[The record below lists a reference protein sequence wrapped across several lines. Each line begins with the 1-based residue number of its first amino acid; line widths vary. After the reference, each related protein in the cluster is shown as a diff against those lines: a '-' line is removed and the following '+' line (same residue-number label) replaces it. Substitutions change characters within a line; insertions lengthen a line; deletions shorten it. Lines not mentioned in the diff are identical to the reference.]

1 LGLDRLML
9 SFALGAVALLAAG
22 CAHAGSRPTRLLD
35 GRAALAFAP
44 VRGSI
49 IAAGRVLTRASLGR
63 RLDSC
68 LFPGDRKDV
77 PPDEPVVERV
87 GVDGES
93 LTVANSERTQV
104 FACDGGVDP
113 AGERTSP
120 WCHAVSGELEHG
132 QLLDP
137 RLDVLCRDRRRRP
150 LAYVFVEPVPAAQWI
165 GVREGGYVELYEV
178 LAGLPVRV
186 AGTHDVDPEEARAT
200 LEITQYDAE
209 GRLLVEGK
217 LEAVVA
223 G

>member
-1 LGLDRLML
+1 LGLDRLTL
-9 SFALGAVALLAAG
+9 CFALGAALLAAG
-22 CAHAGSRPTRLLD
+22 CTHGGKRPARLLD

-44 VRGSI
+44 VRGSVVT
-49 IAAGRVLTRASLGR
+49 ASRVLTAAALGE

-68 LFPGDRKDV
+68 LFPGDRMNV
-77 PPDEPVVERV
+77 APDAPVVERV

-93 LTVANSERTQV
+93 LAVANRDHTQI

-120 WCHAVSGELEHG
+120 WCHAVAGELEHG
-132 QLLDP
+132 RLLDP

-150 LAYVFVEPVPAAQWI
+150 LAYVFVEPVPAARWI
-165 GVREGGYVELYEV
+165 GVREDGYVELYEV
-178 LAGLPVRV
+178 LARLPVRV
-186 AGTHDVDPEEARAT
+186 AATRSVDPENARAT

-209 GRLLVEGK
+209 GRVLVHGN